1 MKRVKTLF
9 KHAVKHKKPW
19 RCEKFL
25 KKNNNIRPASHK
37 YIRKAEIIQENLSM
51 NVASVPTEQVSN
63 KRIRNNKNRNN

>member
-1 MKRVKTLF
+1 MKVR
-9 KHAVKHKKPW
+9 
-19 RCEKFL
+19 EIS

-63 KRIRNNKNRNN
+63 RRIRNNKNRNN